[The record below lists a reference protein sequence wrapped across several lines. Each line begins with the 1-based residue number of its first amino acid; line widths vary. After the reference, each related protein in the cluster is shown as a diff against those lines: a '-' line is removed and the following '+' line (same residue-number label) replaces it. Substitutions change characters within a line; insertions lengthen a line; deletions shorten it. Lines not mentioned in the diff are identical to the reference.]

1 MCTSTYILC
10 IHGIPNFT
18 KKFCIFRL
26 CGLRAFLNCIS
37 SPKYFPV
44 YLLKESACGSCS
56 SSLCSSRVNCAC
68 SLPCMCIVCDSIH
81 QESKLFSQ
89 VKLKEY
95 CVRRQGGDGDGG
107 EGRKE
112 SKERKGK
119 KKPRASQQSPRSA
132 WTGTVTS
139 GSSLDSLDECRPL
152 FSQWPLGCIYSSA
165 QTWAKG

>member
-1 MCTSTYILC
+1 MDRAVQACVLQGSTV
-10 IHGIPNFT
+10 P
-18 KKFCIFRL
+18 
-26 CGLRAFLNCIS
+26 
-37 SPKYFPV
+37 
-44 YLLKESACGSCS
+44 
-56 SSLCSSRVNCAC
+56 C

-139 GSSLDSLDECRPL
+139 GSSLDSLDECSPL
-152 FSQWPLGCIYSSA
+152 FSRWPLGCIYSSA
-165 QTWAKG
+165 QTWAKGWSLP